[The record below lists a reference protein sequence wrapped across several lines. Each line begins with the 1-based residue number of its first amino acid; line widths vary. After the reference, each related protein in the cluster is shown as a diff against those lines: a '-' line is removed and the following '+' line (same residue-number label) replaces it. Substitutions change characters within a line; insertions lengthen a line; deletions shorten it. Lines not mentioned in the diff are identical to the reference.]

1 MNHEI
6 KKRDPYWDAMKF
18 VLIALVVYVHTLE
31 AYIPEWS
38 FNRAMYNF
46 NIMFHM
52 PIFIFISGRF
62 SHIHD
67 RKRYK
72 NSFMKLFETYIVF
85 QLIHHLI
92 YFAHGKPL
100 SFDLLI
106 YPAWTLWYFLALIYW
121 RFIIYIIPE
130 RWLQYRKSVLASS
143 FIICLLAGFIP
154 VDFILAIQKSF
165 AYLPFFFLG
174 YYSNKIDIQSSIR
187 KIPIWVAI
195 ICLITTFGLF
205 YFVLNKDYTSIQ
217 LCYSSYWAED
227 CVHTMMNCGGRAIF
241 IISATIVSIM
251 FMRCISPKKN
261 IAKLGSKTMFIY
273 VYHPII
279 IIFLNAAIIRNYIP
293 QNKVLLIIYATTI
306 VVGLILL
313 SNSKYLNLLMNPL
326 SSLKKLEIQTLR

>member
-92 YFAHGKPL
+92 YFADGANIGK
-100 SFDLLI
+100 
-106 YPAWTLWYFLALIYW
+106 
-121 RFIIYIIPE
+121 
-130 RWLQYRKSVLASS
+130 
-143 FIICLLAGFIP
+143 G
-154 VDFILAIQKSF
+154 
-165 AYLPFFFLG
+165 
-174 YYSNKIDIQSSIR
+174 
-187 KIPIWVAI
+187 
-195 ICLITTFGLF
+195 
-205 YFVLNKDYTSIQ
+205 
-217 LCYSSYWAED
+217 
-227 CVHTMMNCGGRAIF
+227 
-241 IISATIVSIM
+241 
-251 FMRCISPKKN
+251 
-261 IAKLGSKTMFIY
+261 
-273 VYHPII
+273 
-279 IIFLNAAIIRNYIP
+279 
-293 QNKVLLIIYATTI
+293 
-306 VVGLILL
+306 
-313 SNSKYLNLLMNPL
+313 L
-326 SSLKKLEIQTLR
+326 SSKRK